1 MWRTMLGIAGLAL
14 AMALPAVAQEEP
26 QPANWA
32 FRLGVWYPGS
42 GTVRDRTT
50 DFWVYFGV
58 ERNFPTI
65 GTVSLDY
72 SEGSDTNNKVRMFSL
87 FVNSRQRYAPKL
99 DLLAGLG
106 LVNAEVTTAGVDRT
120 RTRLGG
126 TVGVA
131 YTLTPRVEFQLRYQ
145 VAGFKE
151 VNGFVATVN
160 LRF

>member
-1 MWRTMLGIAGLAL
+1 MLGIAGLAL

-32 FRLGVWYPGS
+32 FRLGVWYPS
-42 GTVRDRTT
+42 SSSVRNATT
-50 DFWVYFGV
+50 NFWVYFGA
-58 ERNFPTI
+58 ERYLPTI

-87 FVNSRQRYAPKL
+87 FVNSRQNYAPKL

-106 LVNAEVTTAGVDRT
+106 LVNAKVTTAGVDRT

>member
-1 MWRTMLGIAGLAL
+1 
-14 AMALPAVAQEEP
+14 
-26 QPANWA
+26 
-32 FRLGVWYPGS
+32 
-42 GTVRDRTT
+42 
-50 DFWVYFGV
+50 V

-106 LVNAEVTTAGVDRT
+106 LVNAKVTTAGVDRT

>member
-32 FRLGVWYPGS
+32 FRLGVWYPS
-42 GTVRDRTT
+42 SSTIRTNTT

-87 FVNSRQRYAPKL
+87 FVNSRQRYAPRL

-106 LVNAEVTTAGVDRT
+106 LVNAKVDAPGVSRT

>member
-106 LVNAEVTTAGVDRT
+106 LVNAKVTTVGVDRT

>member
-1 MWRTMLGIAGLAL
+1 MWRRMISVAALAL
-14 AMALPAVAQEEP
+14 AAVLPAAAQQEP
-26 QPANWA
+26 QAQNWA
-32 FRLGVWYPGS
+32 FRLGVWYPS
-42 GTVRDRTT
+42 SSSVRNATT
-50 DFWVYFGV
+50 NFWVYFGA
-58 ERNFPTI
+58 ERYLPTI

-87 FVNSRQRYAPKL
+87 FVNSRQNYAPKL

-106 LVNAEVTTAGVDRT
+106 IVNAKVTAAGVDRT

-131 YTLTPRVEFQLRYQ
+131 YALTPRVELQVRYQ
-145 VAGFKE
+145 VGGFKE

-160 LRF
+160 FRF